1 MESKTE
7 STPAKGFVQVYK
19 STDSVPCEPWFAPSD
34 AEVAYPFTTNEPDD
48 SLKAPKYDWAN
59 RRWFETDGATTGQA
73 LASIN
78 QTVQDLSKKVAD
90 GQVDQEAINQQIGSL
105 ASILSAAAVAQT
117 TEAEKDKPEKAEEG
131 DNK

>member
-1 MESKTE
+1 MESNKE
-7 STPAKGFVQVYK
+7 STPTKGFAQVYK
-19 STDSVPCEPWFAPSD
+19 STDSVPCEPWFAPAD
-34 AEVAYPFTTNEPDD
+34 AEVAYPFTADEPDD

-90 GQVDQEAINQQIGSL
+90 GQVDKKAINQQIGSL
-105 ASILSAAAVAQT
+105 ASILSAAAVAQD
-117 TEAEKDKPEKAEEG
+117 ADSGKSEKVDEG
-131 DNK
+131 GSK